1 MSFLTPELLAQLID
15 AHTAALELFAA
26 QWSKAPADV
35 VQEAFVELAR
45 QPKRPDNV
53 AAWLYRVVR
62 HRAYDD
68 RRAESRRR
76 RRETFAAAENE
87 PWFRPTSA
95 GQIVPQDA
103 TEALRELPDELREVV
118 VARIWCGLTFEQIGE
133 ITETSAATVFRRH
146 REALPLL
153 RSQLGIA
160 CLDQEKTSNA

>member
-15 AHTAALELFAA
+15 AHADALELFAA

-76 RRETFAAAENE
+76 RRETVAAAEYE

-103 TEALRELPDELREVV
+103 TEALRELPM
-118 VARIWCGLTFEQIGE
+118 
-133 ITETSAATVFRRH
+133 TSARWWWPASGV
-146 REALPLL
+146 A
-153 RSQLGIA
+153 
-160 CLDQEKTSNA
+160 